1 MEVFNFYC
9 SKICWALDRLHYYGS
24 RLYIGFSRFQ
34 QLCVT
39 DLLLL
44 LRASCITE
52 LGSNRTL
59 YVTLLGMAS
68 RYAVRFDCEL
78 KLRKFS
84 FELISRWVRRNKR
97 TSVTK
102 GKKKGKQYV
111 VKNLKLQTKILPTRR
126 CWISWTLFA
135 KQHFCRIKLSWVL

>member
-1 MEVFNFYC
+1 MGPR
-9 SKICWALDRLHYYGS
+9 I
-24 RLYIGFSRFQ
+24 YIGFSRFQ

-44 LRASCITE
+44 LRASRIAE

-59 YVTLLGMAS
+59 YVTLLVMAS
-68 RYAVRFDCEL
+68 RYAVLFDCEL

-84 FELISRWVRRNKR
+84 FELISHWVRRNKR

-102 GKKKGKQYV
+102 GKRKGQTVRGKK
-111 VKNLKLQTKILPTRR
+111 LKAPN
-126 CWISWTLFA
+126 
-135 KQHFCRIKLSWVL
+135 

>member
-1 MEVFNFYC
+1 MGP
-9 SKICWALDRLHYYGS
+9 RLS
-24 RLYIGFSRFQ
+24 IGFSRFQ

-52 LGSNRTL
+52 LLGSNRTL
-59 YVTLLGMAS
+59 HVTLLGMAS
-68 RYAVRFDCEL
+68 RYAVLFDCEL

-84 FELISRWVRRNKR
+84 FELISHWVRRNKR

-102 GKKKGKQYV
+102 GKRKGQTVRGKK
-111 VKNLKLQTKILPTRR
+111 LKAPN
-126 CWISWTLFA
+126 
-135 KQHFCRIKLSWVL
+135 

>member
-1 MEVFNFYC
+1 M
-9 SKICWALDRLHYYGS
+9 GP

-34 QLCVT
+34 QLYVT

-97 TSVTK
+97 TSATK

-126 CWISWTLFA
+126 C
-135 KQHFCRIKLSWVL
+135 

>member
-1 MEVFNFYC
+1 MGP
-9 SKICWALDRLHYYGS
+9 RLF
-24 RLYIGFSRFQ
+24 IGFFRIQ

-59 YVTLLGMAS
+59 YVTSLGMAS

-102 GKKKGKQYV
+102 GKRKGQIVHGKK
-111 VKNLKLQTKILPTRR
+111 LKAPN
-126 CWISWTLFA
+126 
-135 KQHFCRIKLSWVL
+135 

>member
-1 MEVFNFYC
+1 
-9 SKICWALDRLHYYGS
+9 
-24 RLYIGFSRFQ
+24 
-34 QLCVT
+34 
-39 DLLLL
+39 
-44 LRASCITE
+44 
-52 LGSNRTL
+52 
-59 YVTLLGMAS
+59 MAS

-84 FELISRWVRRNKR
+84 LELISRWVRRNKR

-126 CWISWTLFA
+126 C
-135 KQHFCRIKLSWVL
+135 

>member
-1 MEVFNFYC
+1 M
-9 SKICWALDRLHYYGS
+9 GP

-44 LRASCITE
+44 LRASRIAE

-59 YVTLLGMAS
+59 YVTLLVMAS
-68 RYAVRFDCEL
+68 RYAMRFDCEL

-102 GKKKGKQYV
+102 GKKKGQTVRSK
-111 VKNLKLQTKILPTRR
+111 KLKAPN
-126 CWISWTLFA
+126 
-135 KQHFCRIKLSWVL
+135 

>member
-1 MEVFNFYC
+1 MGP
-9 SKICWALDRLHYYGS
+9 RLF
-24 RLYIGFSRFQ
+24 IGFFRIQ

-59 YVTLLGMAS
+59 YLTLLGMAS

-102 GKKKGKQYV
+102 GKKKGQTVRGK
-111 VKNLKLQTKILPTRR
+111 KLKAPN
-126 CWISWTLFA
+126 
-135 KQHFCRIKLSWVL
+135 